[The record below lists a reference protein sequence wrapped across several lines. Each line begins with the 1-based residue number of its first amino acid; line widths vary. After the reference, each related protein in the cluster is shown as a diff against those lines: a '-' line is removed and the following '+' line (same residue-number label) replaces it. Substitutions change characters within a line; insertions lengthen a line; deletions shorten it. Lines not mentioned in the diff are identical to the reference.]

1 MTFFFNN
8 LLLIEFR
15 YSVPDTTLVIPSS
28 STNSQLEAIL
38 KGLLE
43 PTGLF

>member
-1 MTFFFNN
+1 MNKIY
-8 LLLIEFR
+8 LFR

-38 KGLLE
+38 KGLLQ
-43 PTGLF
+43 PTGMF